1 MSVYARRRLLA
12 AALIAL
18 VAVVAAI
25 AVVLALSGGGGNS
38 PNGPIGGAAGDG
50 TPASAKVGPE
60 LAAHPRRTLPP
71 PAKTVEGD
79 GPIFE
84 VRAGA
89 IARITVPYPR
99 GRVALTFDDG
109 PGPYTRQILNELV
122 ALHAGATFFVIG
134 KNAKASPDTVRLLRA
149 AGMVVGNHTWTH
161 PRMSKFD
168 LANQRAQIRRTQD
181 LLEATIGQRPRFFRP
196 PMWYWNR
203 TTAQA
208 VAEEGM
214 QGVLF
219 SIDTRDWEKP
229 GVVAIVRRALKATD
243 GQIIALH
250 DAGGDREETLQA
262 LPLIVKGLRARGL
275 EPVTL
280 DELFRA
286 GRPRSRTAQS

>member
-1 MSVYARRRLLA
+1 VSVYARRRLLA

-18 VAVVAAI
+18 VAVGAAI
-25 AVVLALSGGGGNS
+25 AAVFVLSGGGGSSSNR
-38 PNGPIGGAAGDG
+38 PIGGAAGDG
-50 TPASAKVGPE
+50 ARASAKVGPE
-60 LAAHPRRTLPP
+60 LAAHPRRALPP
-71 PAKTVEGD
+71 PAKTVVGD

-84 VRAGA
+84 VRAGG

-161 PRMSKFD
+161 PRMSKFG
-168 LANQRAQIRRTQD
+168 LANQRAQIRRT
-181 LLEATIGQRPRFFRP
+181 QRPRFFRP